1 MFMLTPL
8 CVCVLLC
15 VCVVSSAICSILS
28 RATLIKSVSTLALHT
43 PISIPLF
50 PSLSPLPF
58 ALPLALWCAVTP
70 CDLKGRSELKS
81 CALTR

>member
-8 CVCVLLC
+8 CVYMLL
-15 VCVVSSAICSILS
+15 CVVSSAICSILS

-43 PISIPLF
+43 PISFPLS
-50 PSLSPLPF
+50 PSLS
-58 ALPLALWCAVTP
+58 ALLLALVLALWCAVTP